1 MQLQLLKPSFDV
13 ASPASDSLLR
23 ELHMGLAEQATSS
36 LTNLVKRYHVCWEV
50 WPEYRL
56 VGGAERQVGFEL
68 KLSGTHES
76 ATQHIGPGCPTCRR
90 IFSALHSLTEYVL
103 PRKVQPSLYQIGPY
117 EVALRYSAAR
127 GGGAHLALSVKID
140 LTLKVKIVY
149 PSEFDQAID
158 ECGMR
163 GLLEMKE
170 DLSEL
175 GTCEYQWSLLRQHW
189 REQVREQPELA
200 QYRAMVGSPTCAHPA
215 GTSG

>member
-1 MQLQLLKPSFDV
+1 MTYT
-13 ASPASDSLLR
+13 
-23 ELHMGLAEQATSS
+23 EQRAAI
-36 LTNLVKRYHVCWEV
+36 LVDLVKQYQVCSEV
-50 WPEYRL
+50 WPEYL
-56 VGGAERQVGFEL
+56 VVGGKEEQVGFEL

-149 PSEFDQAID
+149 LSGFDQAID
-158 ECGMR
+158 ESGMR
-163 GLLEMKE
+163 GLLEIKE

-175 GTCEYQWSLLRQHW
+175 GTCEHQWNLRSQHW
-189 REQVREQPELA
+189 REQVREPPEPVE
-200 QYRAMVGSPTCAHPA
+200 YRAMVGSPTFGHPA
-215 GTSG
+215 GT